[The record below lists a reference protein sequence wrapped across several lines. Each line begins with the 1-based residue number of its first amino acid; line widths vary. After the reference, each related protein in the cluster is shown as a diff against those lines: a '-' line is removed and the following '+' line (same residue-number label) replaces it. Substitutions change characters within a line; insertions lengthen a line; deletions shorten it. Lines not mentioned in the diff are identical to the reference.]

1 MRTNLG
7 DRIARIFFG
16 IIHGRMVLL
25 HGMIKKSR
33 KAPRIDLDTARARMR
48 NAEQRLAA
56 MSRRKQT

>member
-1 MRTNLG
+1 
-7 DRIARIFFG
+7 
-16 IIHGRMVLL
+16 MVLL